1 MRGSI
6 EIKPSLCQQPRV
18 RGSEGLMEREGGEAG
33 LEGSAADRDTGGDG
47 SIPSRNTKGC
57 TRELTGL
64 THHSEEER
72 NSTTGM
78 DKNGEVENGGP
89 AAQLVK
95 KRTNGTIPCRLSHSS
110 ASPFSSLELFSFTQ
124 EPLSTL

>member
-18 RGSEGLMEREGGEAG
+18 RGSEGLVEREDGEAG

-47 SIPSRNTKGC
+47 SIPTRNTKAYTGQ
-57 TRELTGL
+57 LTSF
-64 THHSEEER
+64 THHTEEGG

-78 DKNGEVENGGP
+78 NKKGEVENGGL
-89 AAQLVK
+89 AARLVK
-95 KRTNGTIPCRLSHSS
+95 RRNGTVP
-110 ASPFSSLELFSFTQ
+110 
-124 EPLSTL
+124 